1 MIIDIVRAFF
11 IAARAH
17 KGQRDKG
24 GKPYIFHPLNVSL
37 NVKGKDEKIVA
48 LLHDVIE
55 DTSYTID
62 DLKFLTED
70 QRDSLL
76 LLTHDKDIS
85 YMTYIEEIKKNKI
98 ASRVKLA
105 DLDQNM
111 KLKRLKTVTEKD
123 LERLEKYKRARD
135 LLMEG
140 LVKNE

>member
-55 DTSYTID
+55 DTAYNID
-62 DLKFLTED
+62 DLKFLTKD
-70 QRDSLL
+70 QRDALL

-98 ASRVKLA
+98 ARRVKLA

-111 KLKRLKTVTEKD
+111 NLKRLKTVTEKD

>member
-1 MIIDIVRAFF
+1 MIDLLRAFF

-37 NVKGKDEKIVA
+37 NGKGKDEKIVA

-55 DTSYTID
+55 DTDYTID

-70 QRDSLL
+70 QREALL
-76 LLTHDKDIS
+76 LLTHDKDKP
-85 YMTYIEEIKKNKI
+85 YMTYIEAIKKNKI

-123 LERLEKYKRARD
+123 LERLEKYKRAKD

-140 LVKNE
+140 LVKSE

>member
-1 MIIDIVRAFF
+1 MIDLLRAFF

-70 QRDSLL
+70 QREALL
-76 LLTHDKDIS
+76 LLTHDKDKP
-85 YMTYIEEIKKNKI
+85 YMTYIEAIKKNKI

-123 LERLEKYKRARD
+123 LERLEKYKRAKD
-135 LLMEG
+135 LLIEG

>member
-1 MIIDIVRAFF
+1 MIDLLRAFF

-24 GKPYIFHPLNVSL
+24 GKLYIFHPLNVSL

-70 QRDSLL
+70 QREALL
-76 LLTHDKDIS
+76 LLTHDKDKP
-85 YMTYIEEIKKNKI
+85 YMTYIEAIKENKI

-123 LERLEKYKRARD
+123 LERLEKYKRAKD

>member
-1 MIIDIVRAFF
+1 MIDLLRSFF

-24 GKPYIFHPLNVSL
+24 GKPYIFHPLKVSL
-37 NVKGKDEKIVA
+37 NVRGKDEKIVA

-62 DLKFLTED
+62 DLKFLTKN
-70 QRDSLL
+70 QREALL
-76 LLTHDKDIS
+76 LLTHDKDTP
-85 YMTYIEEIKKNKI
+85 YMIYIEAIKKNKI

-111 KLKRLKTVTEKD
+111 NLKRLKIVTEKD
-123 LERLEKYKRARD
+123 LERLEKYKKARD
-135 LLMEG
+135 LLREG
-140 LVKNE
+140 LVKR

>member
-1 MIIDIVRAFF
+1 MIDLLRSFF

-24 GKPYIFHPLNVSL
+24 GKPYIFHPLKVSL
-37 NVKGKDEKIVA
+37 NVRGKDEKIVA

-62 DLKFLTED
+62 DLKFLTKN
-70 QRDSLL
+70 QREALL
-76 LLTHDKDIS
+76 LLTHDKDTP
-85 YMTYIEEIKKNKI
+85 YMTYIEAIKKNKI

-111 KLKRLKTVTEKD
+111 NLKRLKIVTEKD
-123 LERLEKYKRARD
+123 LERLEKYKKARD
-135 LLMEG
+135 LLREG
-140 LVKNE
+140 LVKR

>member
-1 MIIDIVRAFF
+1 MIDLLRAFF

-55 DTSYTID
+55 DTAYTID

-70 QRDSLL
+70 QREALL
-76 LLTHDKDIS
+76 LLTHDKEKS
-85 YMTYIEEIKKNKI
+85 YMAYVEAIKKNKI

-123 LERLEKYKRARD
+123 LERLEKYKRAKD

>member
-1 MIIDIVRAFF
+1 MIIKLLRAFF

-24 GKPYIFHPLNVSL
+24 GKPYIFHPLKVSL
-37 NVKGKDEKIVA
+37 NVRGKDEKIVA

-62 DLKFLTED
+62 DLKFLTKN
-70 QRDSLL
+70 QREALL
-76 LLTHDKDIS
+76 LLTHDKDTP
-85 YMTYIEEIKKNKI
+85 YMIYIEAIKKNKI

-111 KLKRLKTVTEKD
+111 NLKRLKIVTEKD
-123 LERLEKYKRARD
+123 LERLEKYKKARD
-135 LLMEG
+135 LLREG
-140 LVKNE
+140 LVKR

>member
-1 MIIDIVRAFF
+1 MIDLLRSFF

-24 GKPYIFHPLNVSL
+24 GKPYIFHPLKVSL
-37 NVKGKDEKIVA
+37 NVRGKDEKIVA

-62 DLKFLTED
+62 DLKFLTKN
-70 QRDSLL
+70 QREALL
-76 LLTHDKDIS
+76 LLTHDKDTP
-85 YMTYIEEIKKNKI
+85 YMIYIEAIKKNKI

-111 KLKRLKTVTEKD
+111 NLNRLKIVTEKD
-123 LERLEKYKRARD
+123 LERLEKYKKARD
-135 LLMEG
+135 LLREG
-140 LVKNE
+140 

>member
-1 MIIDIVRAFF
+1 MIDLLRALF

-17 KGQRDKG
+17 KGQKDKG
-24 GKPYIFHPLNVSL
+24 GKFYIFHPINVSL

-62 DLKFLTED
+62 DLKFLTKD
-70 QRDSLL
+70 QKEALL
-76 LLTHDKDIS
+76 LLTHDKETP
-85 YMTYIEEIKKNKI
+85 YMTYIEFIKKNKI

-111 KLKRLKTVTEKD
+111 NLNRLKIVTEKD
-123 LERLEKYKRARD
+123 LERLEKYKKARD
-135 LLMEG
+135 LLREG

>member
-1 MIIDIVRAFF
+1 MIDLLRALF

-17 KGQRDKG
+17 KGQKDKG
-24 GKPYIFHPLNVSL
+24 GKSYIFHPINVSL

-62 DLKFLTED
+62 DLKFLTKD
-70 QRDSLL
+70 QKEALL
-76 LLTHDKDIS
+76 LLTHDKETP
-85 YMTYIEEIKKNKI
+85 YMTYIEFIKKNKI
-98 ASRVKLA
+98 ASRLKLA

-111 KLKRLKTVTEKD
+111 NLKRLKIVTEKD
-123 LERLEKYKRARD
+123 LERLEKYKKARD
-135 LLMEG
+135 LLREG